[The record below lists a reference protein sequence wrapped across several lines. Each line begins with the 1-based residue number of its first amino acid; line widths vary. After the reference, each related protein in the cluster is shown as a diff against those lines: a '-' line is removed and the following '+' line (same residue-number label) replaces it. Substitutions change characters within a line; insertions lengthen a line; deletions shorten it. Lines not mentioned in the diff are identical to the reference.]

1 MLSFLLDASIDIALL
16 QQNFEIALN
25 WLGKFIR
32 IIIEGVGGVGI
43 GVIVFTL
50 VLKAITTPFDIYQRV
65 SMRKQTL
72 VMRNMQSE
80 LEKLQKQY
88 ANDKNTYSQK
98 MMELQKKN
106 GYSMLGAC
114 LPMIISLVILIVA
127 VTSFQSYS
135 QYANLSMYQSMAK
148 SYNAAILEYAP
159 DAQDSSTITREDYEE
174 GGIQRVRVTSSA
186 ATSYI
191 YYTYAK
197 DDETGRRNYTIDLDK
212 FRANQSAESKA
223 FVTEYIAQKAE
234 EGITVTEDEGCR
246 EWFRNEGAKA
256 AAEEFRNLSNPGFL
270 WIKNVWYPDVSYQHP
285 IQSYNSFTSSI
296 SSKITDDY
304 GNTKAKIGDI
314 FDEESYN
321 SLTRHLDEEKST
333 PNGYFILIVLTIG
346 LMVLSQFIMM
356 KSQKEQ
362 SQFQTVDGQ
371 GAQTQKIMMIVM
383 PLIYAITGFLWT
395 AAFSIYIAVSSIF
408 GIVISL
414 LTNLILGR
422 IFNKKEE
429 EALKARYTRTVP
441 WKKPEDK
448 DNKRKK

>member
-1 MLSFLLDASIDIALL
+1 
-16 QQNFEIALN
+16 
-25 WLGKFIR
+25 
-32 IIIEGVGGVGI
+32 
-43 GVIVFTL
+43 
-50 VLKAITTPFDIYQRV
+50 
-65 SMRKQTL
+65 MRKQTL
-72 VMRNMQSE
+72 IMRNMQSE

-88 ANDKNTYSQK
+88 ANDKATYSQK

-114 LPMIISLVILIVA
+114 LPIIISLAILIVA
-127 VTSFQSYS
+127 VQAFTSYS
-135 QYANLSMYQSMAK
+135 QYANLDMYRSMAQ
-148 SYNAAILEYAP
+148 SYNAAILQYAP
-159 DAQDSSTITREDYEE
+159 DAQDESTITREEYEE
-174 GGIQRVRVTSSA
+174 GGIQRVRVKSSA
-186 ATSYI
+186 TECYI
-191 YYTYAK
+191 SYTYAK
-197 DDETGRRNYTIDLDK
+197 DDESRKNYTIDLDK

-223 FVTEYIAQKAE
+223 FVTAYIAQKAE

-246 EWFRNEGAKA
+246 EWFRDRGAIA
-256 AAEEFRNLSNPGFL
+256 AAEEFRSLSNPGFL

-285 IQSYNSFTSSI
+285 IQSYKSFVSSI
-296 SSKITDDY
+296 SKKITDDY

-321 SLTRHLDEEKST
+321 SLTAHLVEEKST
-333 PNGYFILIVLTIG
+333 PNGYFIMIVITIG

-362 SQFQTVDGQ
+362 SQYQTVDGQ

-395 AAFSIYIAVSSIF
+395 AAFSIYIAVSSLF
-408 GIVISL
+408 GIVITL

-441 WKKPEDK
+441 WKKSEEK